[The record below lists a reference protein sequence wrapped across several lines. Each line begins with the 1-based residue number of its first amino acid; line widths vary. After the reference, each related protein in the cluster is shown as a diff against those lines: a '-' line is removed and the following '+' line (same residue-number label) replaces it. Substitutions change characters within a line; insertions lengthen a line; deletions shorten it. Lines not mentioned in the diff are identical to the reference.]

1 MANQQDRINT
11 IVALLNSNSA
21 ITHANFRTLKAEFEQ
36 VLEVNSIS
44 PMTRRNLMKVLHS
57 TRGLDTTL
65 KNIVSHYHLGVVH
78 SLGPL
83 IDKFYNHSH
92 STFGKMFQIEC
103 NRYKR
108 SIADIR
114 NTHLHSAGSY
124 PRTEGDV
131 SNLISEMEAL
141 LTRVLSL

>member
-1 MANQQDRINT
+1 MATQQNRIKT
-11 IVALLNSNSA
+11 IVALLNSNAA
-21 ITHANFRTLKAEFEQ
+21 IAPVNYRTLKAEFEQ
-36 VLEVNSIS
+36 VIAVESIT
-44 PMTRRNLMKVLHS
+44 PMTRRNLMKILHS

-65 KNIVSHYHLGVVH
+65 KNIVSFHHLGTVH

-83 IDKFYNHSH
+83 IDKFYNHTNAS
-92 STFGKMFQIEC
+92 FGKMFQYEC
-103 NRYKR
+103 GRYKR

-124 PRTEGDV
+124 PRTEGEVND
-131 SNLISEMEAL
+131 LISEMEAL

>member
-11 IVALLNSNSA
+11 IVALLNSNTA
-21 ITHANFRTLKAEFEQ
+21 ITRANFRILKGEFEQ
-36 VLEVNSIS
+36 VIAVNSIT
-44 PMTRRNLMKVLHS
+44 PMTRKNLMKVLHS

-65 KNIVSHYHLGVVH
+65 KSIVSHHHLGTVH

-83 IDKFYNHSH
+83 IDKFYNHTH
-92 STFGKMFQIEC
+92 TTFGRMFQTEC

-114 NTHLHSAGSY
+114 NAHLHSAGSY

-131 SNLISEMEAL
+131 SNLISEMESL